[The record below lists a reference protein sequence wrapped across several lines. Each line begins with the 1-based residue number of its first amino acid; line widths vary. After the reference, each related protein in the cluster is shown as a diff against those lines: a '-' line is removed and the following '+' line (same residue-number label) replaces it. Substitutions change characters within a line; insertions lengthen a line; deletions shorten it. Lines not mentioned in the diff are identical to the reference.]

1 MKKHLNSRATALVE
15 LCINGTQG
23 VLVHADRH
31 DHWMLP
37 GGRRNTYA
45 NGQREPL
52 LAAAVRELFEETG
65 LIADS
70 GFFWLRHKGKSNQHT
85 VYVLHTSGVPAIVDP
100 HEAPLLG
107 LCLPDLSIKI
117 IASDAS
123 FHSSSTQL
131 FSSSQHIIQTYY
143 QHKAEHPEQFQSPL
157 SDPSE
162 KAPSKADSAS
172 SPSSPPATTKSSH
185 SPCKRQVEVA
195 IGTARLELCEGSIVR
210 QDLDAIVNAANT
222 HLANG
227 GGVCGIIHDKA
238 GEHELKAACSKI
250 GGCPTGEA
258 RLTPGFKLPARS
270 IIHAVGPRYADHSH
284 AEAERLLASAYT
296 ASLRLARKNGIQSV
310 AFPSLSTG
318 IYGYPIEKA
327 TPVALRAVADY
338 MQRHPEIRH
347 VRFVLLKDSF
357 DVYAD
362 ALQSLNMT

>member
-15 LCINGTQG
+15 LCIDGTQG
-23 VLVHADRH
+23 VLVHGDRH
-31 DHWMLP
+31 NHWMLP

-70 GFFWLRHKGKSNQHT
+70 GFFWLRHKGTSNQHT
-85 VYVLHTSGVPAIVDP
+85 VYVLHTSGAPAIVDP
-100 HEAPLLG
+100 HEAPVLG
-107 LCLPDLSIKI
+107 LCLPDLSITI

-131 FSSSQHIIQTYY
+131 FSSSHHIIQTYY
-143 QHKAEHPEQFQSPL
+143 QHKAEHPQRFQSPL

-162 KAPSKADSAS
+162 GDPSKAESA
-172 SPSSPPATTKSSH
+172 SSPPATTKSSH
-185 SPCKRQVEVA
+185 GPCKRQVEVA

-238 GEHELKAACSKI
+238 GEHDLQAACRKI

-258 RLTPGFKLPARS
+258 RLTPGFKLAARS
-270 IIHAVGPRYADHSH
+270 IIHAVGPRYGSHSH
-284 AEAERLLASAYT
+284 AEAEWLLASAYT
-296 ASLRLARKNGIQSV
+296 ASLRLARENGIQSV

-327 TPVALRAVADY
+327 APVALRAVADY
-338 MQRHPEIRH
+338 LQRRPEIRH
-347 VRFVLLKDSF
+347 VRFVLLEDSF